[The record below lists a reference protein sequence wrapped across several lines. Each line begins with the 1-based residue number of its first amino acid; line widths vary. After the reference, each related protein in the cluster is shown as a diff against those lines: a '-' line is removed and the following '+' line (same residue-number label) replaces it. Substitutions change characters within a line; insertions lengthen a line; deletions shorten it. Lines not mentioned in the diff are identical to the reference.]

1 MLNLEKIG
9 NKISTRRKE
18 LKMTQNEL
26 AESLFVTHQA
36 VSKWENGKS
45 IPTIDLLYEL
55 TIILNISI
63 DFLLDD
69 TDIKDDDYQTKFKQ
83 YPRES
88 VIRKFLD
95 LKEPDKEVDK
105 IFYLL
110 NNQERKMILDLIIS
124 NNTSIKI
131 ENIWH
136 TLSSK
141 ERTYLL
147 SIILSGKY
155 DYDLNIIIH
164 QLTIGE
170 QITAVKHYT
179 DGQYPYKL
187 PIKKGVILWE
197 M

>member
-136 TLSSK
+136 TLSPK

-170 QITAVKHYT
+170 QIIAVKHYT